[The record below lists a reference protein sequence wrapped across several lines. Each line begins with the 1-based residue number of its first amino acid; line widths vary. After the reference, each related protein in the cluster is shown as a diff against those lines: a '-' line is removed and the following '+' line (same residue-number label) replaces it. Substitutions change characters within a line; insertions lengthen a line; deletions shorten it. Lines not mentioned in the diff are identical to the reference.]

1 MGHRR
6 NKNKIVYSTN
16 PDFIMEADNQV
27 EIETLPAAKQN
38 LLIRTDRKNRRGK
51 TVTLIAGFIGQK
63 TDLITL
69 SKKLK
74 TVCGVGGTVKNG
86 EILIQGNHLDKI
98 VKLLKKENF
107 NLKCQG

>member
-16 PDFIMEADNQV
+16 PDFIMEADDIN
-27 EIETLPAAKQN
+27 EIETLLADKQN
-38 LLIRTDRKNRRGK
+38 LTVRIDKRNRRGK
-51 TVTLIAGFIGQK
+51 TVTLVAGFIGQK
-63 TDLITL
+63 ADLITL

-98 VKLLKKENF
+98 FKFLKKENF